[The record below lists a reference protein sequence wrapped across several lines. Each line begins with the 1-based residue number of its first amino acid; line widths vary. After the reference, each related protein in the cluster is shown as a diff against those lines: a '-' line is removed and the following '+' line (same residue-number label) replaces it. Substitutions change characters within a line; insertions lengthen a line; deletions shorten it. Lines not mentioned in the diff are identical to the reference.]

1 VRPVARGHVATRTG
15 ESRSATTSSAG
26 PTLVASNEGPH
37 RPRHPAQTD
46 FAIAPVSV
54 AGVVTVK
61 DALDVEFTIVAQSI
75 DPVLEPTRDTSVSAM
90 ETADNSLR
98 EKTRT

>member
-1 VRPVARGHVATRTG
+1 MEASRDSCATSRSRAPRNSHG

-26 PTLVASNEGPH
+26 PTLVASNEDPH
-37 RPRHPAQTD
+37 RPGHAAQTD

-61 DALDVEFTIVAQSI
+61 DALDVAFTIVAVDRPS
-75 DPVLEPTRDTSVSAM
+75 S
-90 ETADNSLR
+90 
-98 EKTRT
+98 

>member
-1 VRPVARGHVATRTG
+1 MRPVARGHLATRTG

-26 PTLVASNEGPH
+26 PTLVASNEDPH
-37 RPRHPAQTD
+37 RAGHAAQTD

-54 AGVVTVK
+54 AGVVKVK
-61 DALDVEFTIVAQSI
+61 DALDVEFTSSQSI
-75 DPVLEPTRDTSVSAM
+75 DPVLEPTRYTSVSDK

-98 EKTRT
+98 QETRA